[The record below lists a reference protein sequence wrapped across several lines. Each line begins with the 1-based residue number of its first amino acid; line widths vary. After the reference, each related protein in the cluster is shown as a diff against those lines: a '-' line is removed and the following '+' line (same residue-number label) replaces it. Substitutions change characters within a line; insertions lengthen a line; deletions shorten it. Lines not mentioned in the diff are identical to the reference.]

1 MHVPAEQK
9 APIGP
14 RDTAK
19 NLKQTTAAPPDFSL
33 IGKADEEKRVLRDS
47 AKQSASGPRDG
58 KKAQPT
64 TPAPRSIPHQR
75 QGDRGA
81 DDGADNAKLP
91 VYCRLPR
98 PGQSRHRDE
107 LAATATNGHRSRLSD
122 RHNVVGKHSRL
133 GSRPDPTMAR
143 GQADRAQSRQRAK
156 GKRDATS
163 GGPGRRFKE
172 NVTNENPRRSG
183 ERAGFLFDSVRRV
196 APPKRMGK
204 LREARS
210 NNAPCPLGSSCLDL

>member
-91 VYCRLPR
+91 VYCRY
-98 PGQSRHRDE
+98 RDLVKAGIAMNWPQLLRMVTDQGFPTGIMLSANIRVWE
-107 LAATATNGHRSRLSD
+107 VDQIQQWLAARPTAPKVVNVQKAKETRRLAA
-122 RHNVVGKHSRL
+122 L
-133 GSRPDPTMAR
+133 GAASKKT
-143 GQADRAQSRQRAK
+143 
-156 GKRDATS
+156 
-163 GGPGRRFKE
+163 
-172 NVTNENPRRSG
+172 
-183 ERAGFLFDSVRRV
+183 
-196 APPKRMGK
+196 
-204 LREARS
+204 
-210 NNAPCPLGSSCLDL
+210 